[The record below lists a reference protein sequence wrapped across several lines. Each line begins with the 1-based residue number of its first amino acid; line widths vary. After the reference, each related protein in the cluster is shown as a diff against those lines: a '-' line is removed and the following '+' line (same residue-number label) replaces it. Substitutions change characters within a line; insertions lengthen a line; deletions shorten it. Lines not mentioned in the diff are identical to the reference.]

1 MPRLPGPCAAG
12 HFGRVVR
19 PIGSGCSPISPP
31 VQSLMVERA
40 GESLGFSDLPDCI
53 LNLPYKWQNCYL
65 QGQM

>member
-19 PIGSGCSPISPP
+19 PIGSGCSPISLP